1 MLQIDQIALVAA
13 EKVVFRQCVFQ
24 FRQDAF
30 RLQRFAVQMVNQAV
44 VDDLDI
50 ANLGDIQLAHP
61 ALEGDG
67 DELAR
72 AVLHALQGALH
83 PLRKS
88 EVTHGLEHIIQR
100 IHRVAL
106 HDVLRRAGN
115 KEDNDLL
122 VHLANLAGSFHAVHV
137 AHQDVHED
145 DIVIAAVVLDD
156 FCAVRKDGDVNLLVN
171 LLRKPFQIFCQC
183 ALTAFFIFHQCY
195 TNHRADLL
203 CKQLGFQ

>member
-1 MLQIDQIALVAA
+1 MLQIDQITLVAA
-13 EKVVFRQCVFQ
+13 EKVVCRQRFLQ
-24 FRQDAF
+24 FGQNALC
-30 RLQRFAVQMVNQAV
+30 LQRFAVQMVNQTV
-44 VDDLDI
+44 IDDLDI
-50 ANLGDIQLAHP
+50 ANLGDIQLAHS

-137 AHQDVHED
+137 AHQDIHED

-156 FCAVRKDGDVNLLVN
+156 FRAVRKDGDVNLLVN

-183 ALTAFFIFHQCY
+183 ALTAFLVFNQCY
-195 TNHRADLL
+195 ANHRADLL